1 MESTETGK
9 MESAD
14 GSRLLL
20 DCGIV
25 KTEENESEKC
35 DSIQNTVATENQPPL
50 TANEISKLSKRAQK
64 RLQKKALYESCK
76 KEKRY

>member
-25 KTEENESEKC
+25 KTEENESENLAPQG
-35 DSIQNTVATENQPPL
+35 DNATNAFSFGFGNQQQAKIPSGSKSNFDFSASAPK
-50 TANEISKLSKRAQK
+50 ANFSFL
-64 RLQKKALYESCK
+64 
-76 KEKRY
+76 